1 MYLKK
6 GRLSPRL
13 ISTNPGFRSMKEEL
27 KDLLELLDIE
37 QIEANMF
44 RGVSPAEG
52 WQRVYGGQVIGQALV
67 AASRTVEDESRVAH
81 SLHGYFLRPG
91 DTTIP
96 ILYSVDRIR
105 DGGSFNTRRVVAV
118 QKGQAIF
125 SMSVSFQVM
134 EEGLHHQIDMPAD
147 VKPPEE
153 CATEAE
159 LREAYSSKI
168 PEEFKSDFERPRPIE
183 MRFMEPINDFEP
195 EPMAP
200 YQNVWIKAADTMPDD
215 IRLNQCLLAYASD
228 MTLLDTCYRPHGI
241 GWTNENF
248 QVASLDHAMW
258 FHRPF
263 KTDDWLLYAQDSPY
277 SGGARGFNRGSF
289 YTQDGRLIA
298 SATQEGLIR
307 LHS

>member
-1 MYLKK
+1 
-6 GRLSPRL
+6 
-13 ISTNPGFRSMKEEL
+13 MKEEL
-27 KDLLELLDIE
+27 KDLLDLLDIE
-37 QIEANMF
+37 QIEVNMF

-105 DGGSFNTRRVVAV
+105 DGRSFNTRRVVAV

-134 EEGLHHQIDMPAD
+134 EEGLHHQIDMPAG

-159 LREAYSSKI
+159 LRAAYIDKI
-168 PEEFKSDFERPRPIE
+168 PEEFKSNFERPRPIE
-183 MRFMEPINDFEP
+183 MRFVEPINDFEP
-195 EPMAP
+195 EPMSP
-200 YQNVWIKAADTMPDD
+200 YQNVWIKAADAMPDD

-241 GWTNENF
+241 GWSNDNF

-258 FHRPF
+258 FHSKMNF
-263 KTDDWLLYAQDSPY
+263 NDWVLYQIDSPV
-277 SGGARGFNRGSF
+277 SSNARGFSRGSI
-289 YTQDGRLIA
+289 YTKAGKLIA
-298 SATQEGLIR
+298 STSQEGLMR
-307 LHS
+307 VWD

>member
-1 MYLKK
+1 
-6 GRLSPRL
+6 
-13 ISTNPGFRSMKEEL
+13 MKEEL
-27 KDLLELLDIE
+27 QDLLNLLDIE
-37 QIEANMF
+37 QIEVNMF

-67 AASRTVEDESRVAH
+67 AASRTVEDVNRVAH

-96 ILYSVDRIR
+96 ILFSVDRIR
-105 DGGSFNTRRVVAV
+105 DGRSFNTRRVVAI
-118 QKGQAIF
+118 QRGQAIF

-134 EEGLHHQIDMPAD
+134 EEGLHHQIDMPAGI
-147 VKPPEE
+147 KPPEE

-159 LREAYSSKI
+159 LHEAYIDKI
-168 PEEFKSDFERPRPIE
+168 PEEFKNNFDRPRPIE
-183 MRFMEPINDFEP
+183 MRFVEPINDFDP
-195 EPMAP
+195 EPMEP
-200 YQNVWIKAADTMPDD
+200 YQHVWIKAADTMPDD

-228 MTLLDTCYRPHGI
+228 MTLLDTCYRPHGM
-241 GWTNENF
+241 GWSNENF
-248 QVASLDHAMW
+248 QVASLDHSMW

-263 KTDDWLLYAQDSPY
+263 KTDEWLLYAQDSPY

-289 YTQDGRLIA
+289 YTQDGQLIA

>member
-1 MYLKK
+1 
-6 GRLSPRL
+6 
-13 ISTNPGFRSMKEEL
+13 MKEEL
-27 KDLLELLDIE
+27 KDLLDLLDIE
-37 QIEANMF
+37 QIEVNMF

-105 DGGSFNTRRVVAV
+105 DGRSFNTRRVVAV

-134 EEGLHHQIDMPAD
+134 EEGLHHQIDMPAG

-159 LREAYSSKI
+159 LRAAYIDKI
-168 PEEFKSDFERPRPIE
+168 PEEFKSNFERPRPIE
-183 MRFMEPINDFEP
+183 MRFVEPINDFEP
-195 EPMAP
+195 EPMSP
-200 YQNVWIKAADTMPDD
+200 YQNVWIKAADAMPDD

-241 GWTNENF
+241 GWSNDNF
-248 QVASLDHAMW
+248 QVASLDHVMW

-263 KTDDWLLYAQDSPY
+263 KTDEWLLYSQDSPY
-277 SGGARGFNRGSF
+277 SGGSRGFNRGSF
-289 YTQDGRLIA
+289 YTQDGQLIA

-307 LHS
+307 LHDKTPGL

>member
-1 MYLKK
+1 
-6 GRLSPRL
+6 
-13 ISTNPGFRSMKEEL
+13 MKEEL
-27 KDLLELLDIE
+27 KDLLALLDIE
-37 QIEANMF
+37 QIDANMF

-96 ILYSVDRIR
+96 IVYSVDRIR
-105 DGGSFNTRRVVAV
+105 DGRSFNTRRVVAI

-134 EEGLHHQIDMPAD
+134 EEGLHHQIDMPEN

-153 CATEAE
+153 CATDAE
-159 LREAYSSKI
+159 IRASYIDKI
-168 PEEFKSDFERPRPIE
+168 PEEFKASFERSRPIE
-183 MRFMEPINDFEP
+183 MRYMDPINDFEP

-200 YQNVWIKAADTMPDD
+200 HQNVWIKAADTMPDD

-228 MTLLDTCYRPHGI
+228 MTLLDTCCRPHGI
-241 GWTNENF
+241 GWSNDGF
-248 QVASLDHAMW
+248 QVASLDHSMW

-263 KTDDWLLYAQDSPY
+263 QTDDWLLYTQDSPY

-289 YTQDGRLIA
+289 YTQDGKLIA

>member
-1 MYLKK
+1 
-6 GRLSPRL
+6 
-13 ISTNPGFRSMKEEL
+13 MKEEL
-27 KDLLELLDIE
+27 KDLLDLLDIE
-37 QIEANMF
+37 QIEVNMF

-67 AASRTVEDESRVAH
+67 AASRTVEDVNRVAH

-105 DGGSFNTRRVVAV
+105 DGRSFNTRRVVAV
-118 QKGQAIF
+118 QRGQAIF

-134 EEGLHHQIDMPAD
+134 EEGLHHQIDMPAGI
-147 VKPPEE
+147 KPPEE

-159 LREAYSSKI
+159 LREAYIDKI
-168 PEEFKSDFERPRPIE
+168 PEAFKSNFERPRPIE

-200 YQNVWIKAADTMPDD
+200 YQHVWIRAADTMPDD

-241 GWTNENF
+241 GWSNENF
-248 QVASLDHAMW
+248 QVASLDHSMW

-263 KTDDWLLYAQDSPY
+263 KTDKWLLYAQDSPY
-277 SGGARGFNRGSF
+277 SGGSRGFNRGSF
-289 YTQDGRLIA
+289 YTQEGQLIA

>member
-1 MYLKK
+1 
-6 GRLSPRL
+6 
-13 ISTNPGFRSMKEEL
+13 MKEEL

-44 RGVSPAEG
+44 RGVSPVEG

-134 EEGLHHQIDMPAD
+134 EDGLHHQIDMPAD
-147 VKPPEE
+147 IKPPEE

-159 LREAYSSKI
+159 LREADIDQI
-168 PEEFKSDFERPRPIE
+168 PDEFKSNFERPRPIE
-183 MRFMEPINDFEP
+183 MRFVEPVNDFNP
-195 EPMAP
+195 APTTP
-200 YQNVWIKAADTMPDD
+200 YQHVWIKAADTMPEDV
-215 IRLNQCLLAYASD
+215 RLNQCLLAYASD
-228 MTLLDTCYRPHGI
+228 MTLLDTCCRPHGV
-241 GWTNENF
+241 GWSNENF

-307 LHS
+307 LRS

>member
-1 MYLKK
+1 
-6 GRLSPRL
+6 
-13 ISTNPGFRSMKEEL
+13 MKEEL
-27 KDLLELLDIE
+27 KDLLDLLDLE
-37 QIEANMF
+37 QIEVNMF

-134 EEGLHHQIDMPAD
+134 EDGLHHQIDMPAD
-147 VKPPEE
+147 IKPPEE
-153 CATEAE
+153 CSTEAE
-159 LREAYSSKI
+159 LRETYIDQI
-168 PEEFKSDFERPRPIE
+168 PDEFKSNFERPGPIE
-183 MRFMEPINDFEP
+183 MRFVEPVNDFNP
-195 EPMAP
+195 APTTP
-200 YQNVWIKAADTMPDD
+200 YQHVWIKAADTMPEDV
-215 IRLNQCLLAYASD
+215 RLNQCLLAYASD
-228 MTLLDTCYRPHGI
+228 MTLLDTCCRPHGI
-241 GWTNENF
+241 GWSNENL

-307 LHS
+307 LRS

>member
-1 MYLKK
+1 
-6 GRLSPRL
+6 
-13 ISTNPGFRSMKEEL
+13 MKEEL

-81 SLHGYFLRPG
+81 SLHSYFLRPG

-263 KTDDWLLYAQDSPY
+263 KTDDWLLYA
-277 SGGARGFNRGSF
+277 
-289 YTQDGRLIA
+289 
-298 SATQEGLIR
+298 
-307 LHS
+307 

>member
-1 MYLKK
+1 
-6 GRLSPRL
+6 
-13 ISTNPGFRSMKEEL
+13 MKEEL
-27 KDLLELLDIE
+27 KDLLDLLDIE
-37 QIEANMF
+37 QIEVNMF

-105 DGGSFNTRRVVAV
+105 DGRSFNTRRVVAV
-118 QKGQAIF
+118 QEGQAIF

-134 EEGLHHQIDMPAD
+134 EEGLHHQIDMPAG

-159 LREAYSSKI
+159 LRAAYIDKI
-168 PEEFKSDFERPRPIE
+168 PEEFKSNFERPRPIE
-183 MRFMEPINDFEP
+183 MRFVEPINDFEP
-195 EPMAP
+195 EPMSP
-200 YQNVWIKAADTMPDD
+200 YQNVWIKAADAMPDD

-241 GWTNENF
+241 GWSNDNF

-263 KTDDWLLYAQDSPY
+263 KTDEWLLYSQDSPY
-277 SGGARGFNRGSF
+277 SGGSRGFNRGSF
-289 YTQDGRLIA
+289 YTQDGQLIA

-307 LHS
+307 LHDKTPGL

>member
-1 MYLKK
+1 
-6 GRLSPRL
+6 
-13 ISTNPGFRSMKEEL
+13 MKEEL
-27 KDLLELLDIE
+27 KDLLDLLDIE
-37 QIEANMF
+37 QIEVNMF

-105 DGGSFNTRRVVAV
+105 DGRSFNTRRVVAV
-118 QKGQAIF
+118 QRGQAIF

-134 EEGLHHQIDMPAD
+134 EEGLHHQIDMPAGI
-147 VKPPEE
+147 KPPEE

-159 LREAYSSKI
+159 LREAYIDKI
-168 PEEFKSDFERPRPIE
+168 PEEFKNNFERPRPIE

-200 YQNVWIKAADTMPDD
+200 YQHVWIRAADTMPDD

-241 GWTNENF
+241 GWSNENF
-248 QVASLDHAMW
+248 QVASLDHSMW

-289 YTQDGRLIA
+289 YTQAGQLIA